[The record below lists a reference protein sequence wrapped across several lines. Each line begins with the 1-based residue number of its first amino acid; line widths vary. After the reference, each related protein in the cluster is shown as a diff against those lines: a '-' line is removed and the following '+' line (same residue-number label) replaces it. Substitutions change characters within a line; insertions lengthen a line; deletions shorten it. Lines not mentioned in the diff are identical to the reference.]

1 MDTFSSNSFTLKE
14 EIFNK
19 ILERENLQMKRED
32 EIRASITTV
41 KSKEI
46 ENYSRLDNNKE
57 QLDKVIFDIRVLD
70 QIVANLKT
78 ETNNLKDLKLDSS
91 EFLQIKEYIMDD
103 VNNIKLSIENT
114 RVSLRETDNYIRVFK
129 PLNEF
134 KQVANMFD
142 YVISDKDERERL
154 VEYVK

>member
-78 ETNNLKDLKLDSS
+78 ETNNLKDL
-91 EFLQIKEYIMDD
+91 
-103 VNNIKLSIENT
+103 
-114 RVSLRETDNYIRVFK
+114 
-129 PLNEF
+129 
-134 KQVANMFD
+134 
-142 YVISDKDERERL
+142 
-154 VEYVK
+154 